1 MMIDREGRFE
11 TIYKIMKVFDL
22 LQTILNHELKN
33 EMMMIDQER
42 KFEDESIRI
51 LVDILLLIRIYH
63 DEYIRCVIWNILKFH

>member
-1 MMIDREGRFE
+1 MIDREGRFE
-11 TIYKIMKVFDL
+11 AIYKVMKVFDR
-22 LQTILNHELKN
+22 LQTILNRELKN

-51 LVDILLLIRIYH
+51 LVDTLLLIRIYY